1 MSFSDL
7 SLLLIP
13 FIGNY
18 FYKIFN
24 NKYTE
29 YCENYTN
36 NNYPK
41 AGIKYM
47 GDMKESPRSRKR
59 VRFNDKVEKIDIN
72 YWD

>member
-7 SLLLIP
+7 SLLLSPI
-13 FIGNY
+13 IGNY

-36 NNYPK
+36 NNYHK
-41 AGIKYM
+41 AGI
-47 GDMKESPRSRKR
+47 
-59 VRFNDKVEKIDIN
+59 NI
-72 YWD
+72 